1 MALGVLMLS
10 GCGASNGADGV
21 ITMGTTSATATHA
34 PSQLEVPGRFA
45 AAVAERRRITINVHV
60 PFEGA
65 IPGTDL
71 MVAYDRVRT
80 DLAGLP
86 ANRSTPLA
94 IYCRSGRMS
103 AIAARE
109 LATLGYTD
117 IVELDGGMDAWTAS
131 GRRLL
136 SRAPA

>member
-1 MALGVLMLS
+1 MPQ
-10 GCGASNGADGV
+10 ASWKSLVASLQLLLNGAASRS
-21 ITMGTTSATATHA
+21 TFTY
-34 PSQLEVPGRFA
+34 R
-45 AAVAERRRITINVHV
+45 
-60 PFEGA
+60 FEGA

-80 DLAGLP
+80 DLARLP